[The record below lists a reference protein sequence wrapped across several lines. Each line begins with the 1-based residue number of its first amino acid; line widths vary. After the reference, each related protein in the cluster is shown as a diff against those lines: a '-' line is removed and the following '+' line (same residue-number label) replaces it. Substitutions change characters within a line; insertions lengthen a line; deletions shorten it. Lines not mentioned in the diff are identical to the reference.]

1 MLSSTLLLLRA
12 GAARPSRAWLTR
24 DVRLVKTHSPLGSA
38 AWRQTLS
45 SVPGAAQAALR
56 ISRVGKAG
64 SSTGRPAHAARPD
77 TITSGVGRRVGI
89 LLVASRRYGFTRV
102 GQVRRGYSLRVGVR
116 GGVKKITCEYATLVV
131 PSSHVP
137 WGDHVRPRSAAPC
150 RAGWRGHCDAPGK
163 KEQEGALGH
172 ARAPPR
178 AAGRRSE

>member
-89 LLVASRRYGFTRV
+89 LLAASRRYPSRAST
-102 GQVRRGYSLRVGVR
+102 QGVLPPCGR
-116 GGVKKITCEYATLVV
+116 AGGVKKITCEYATLVV

-163 KEQEGALGH
+163 KEQEGALGP